1 MISPINFKA
10 DAGQVVI
17 NKPVDVE
24 AQKAETVTAPV
35 ETAAS
40 FKGANALAVYNRA
53 MLNTEGEA
61 EEKALAFKGEEA
73 AEEVKE
79 APAFKGAEETPEEK
93 ALAFKGEEA
102 AEEVKEAPTFKG
114 AEETPEEKSPAFKAE
129 EQDAENEEKEAE

>member
-24 AQKAETVTAPV
+24 AQKAETVTSPV

-61 EEKALAFKGEEA
+61 
-73 AEEVKE
+73 
-79 APAFKGAEETPEEK
+79 EEK

>member
-35 ETAAS
+35 KTAAS

-61 EEKALAFKGEEA
+61 EEKAPAFKGEEA
-73 AEEVKE
+73 TEEVKKAPAFKGEEATEEVKE
-79 APAFKGAEETPEEK
+79 APA
-93 ALAFKGEEA
+93 
-102 AEEVKEAPTFKG
+102 FKG

-129 EQDAENEEKEAE
+129 EQDAE